1 MQLKYISIPAL
12 IAAAGGDPWAINQSL
27 QVGRPAQ
34 ISALANAFHGA
45 GRSTAEADATFDQ
58 ARRRFEA
65 AWTHEN
71 GENPINDAAEVQR
84 AAQAL
89 GGQSEQLPK
98 IGAHLEEVAAAL
110 AEAQKGGKATIAG
123 LEASLHDLDD
133 MIDQAVRMKAD
144 RHLTAAD
151 RSALDAFIDT
161 CEEDAVQVT
170 KRALAH
176 LHSIRNSYSQILQ
189 KGQSNLATDGYDP
202 ARIWGADGHEA
213 ETPDSAE
220 RDVHDALGGDKAA
233 AARVNGV
240 LGSITPDQLAGKVP
254 LTAEQASVVSQLQAQ
269 EHGMSIDALKTAE
282 QRLGDDK
289 RMIGDSWQ
297 LMSNPN
303 VAFPKTPLKVGAKQG
318 SDTVRGGAAQLPDS
332 VQQTLDPNQ
341 PGWMY
346 ADQTRTVADI
356 VKDGNPALQRNTGID
371 QGLLHKGAM
380 IMTQDW
386 SRNTFDPTVESVFWA
401 AGRDHQAVN
410 WIVNQQGGCD
420 PSTQDFL
427 TNITHHSWSDGGDA
441 AGSLFSWTK
450 DAAGPE
456 AQIAGQTAQTYAGYL
471 GSHSHELLD
480 LPGHHTL
487 GQVDPKLTQAFA
499 TGLSPYVSNIAGG
512 TNDLSQYFHT
522 PDANLD
528 VESKLPLAKGI
539 FSVLSTDR
547 DASNIF
553 NGAAIQQIM
562 QDQNRYAEA
571 VAHHVPGAVAN
582 DADLQQAATLKGLV
596 DVGVNNAVHAEGL
609 NGAQQAS
616 EAYSRKQSAYNTVVK
631 GGGTVLGLAGKTL
644 PPPYN
649 MIGTIGG
656 PALTMGG
663 NALQQDIIGA
673 PPSSTVPNDVVI
685 PHMQDST
692 AYSQVLD
699 GLVANRVPVA
709 LPPQFF
715 VPDVPGDPR
724 SPLHI
729 ATYDEYVANCKTI
742 TKITPLND
750 YQFNQAL
757 KNTVQGILGDGT
769 VIPHMQHQYD
779 TVTQIPNP

>member
-1 MQLKYISIPAL
+1 MQLEYIDIPAL
-12 IAAAGGDPWAINQSL
+12 IAASGDPWAVNQTL

-34 ISALANAFHGA
+34 ISSLAAAFHGA
-45 GRSTAEADATFDQ
+45 GRSTTEADATFDQ
-58 ARRRFEA
+58 ARGRFEA

-71 GENPINDAAEVQR
+71 GDSPINAAAEVQR
-84 AAQAL
+84 TAHAL
-89 GGQSEQLPK
+89 GAQSEQLPK

-110 AEAQKGGKATIAG
+110 AEAQKGGKAVIAG
-123 LEASLHDLDD
+123 LETSLQGLDD
-133 MIDQAVRMKAD
+133 MIRQAVQMKNEGKITAD
-144 RHLTAAD
+144 ELR
-151 RSALDAFIDT
+151 AFTDT
-161 CEEDAVQVT
+161 CEEDAVRLT
-170 KRALAH
+170 KRALGQ
-176 LHSIRNSYSQILQ
+176 LHSIRNGYSRILQ

-202 ARIWGADGHEA
+202 ARVWGVDGHEA
-213 ETPDSAE
+213 ETPESAE
-220 RDVHDALGGDKAA
+220 RDVRAALGGDRAA
-233 AARVNGV
+233 ASRVNGV
-240 LGSITPDQLAGKVP
+240 LGSITPDQVAGTVP
-254 LTAEQASVVSQLQAQ
+254 LTAEQASVLSQLQAQ
-269 EHGMSIDALKTAE
+269 QHGMSIDALKTAE
-282 QRLGDDK
+282 QRLGDDR

-297 LMSNPN
+297 LMSNPSL
-303 VAFPKTPLKVGAKQG
+303 VFPKTPLKVGAQQG
-318 SDTVRGGAAQLPDS
+318 SDTVRGGVEQLPDS
-332 VQQTLDPNQ
+332 VQQTLDVGQ

-356 VKDGNPALQRNTGID
+356 VRDGDPALQRNTGID

-386 SRNTFDPTVESVFWA
+386 SRNTFDGTVESVFWA

-410 WIVNQQGGCD
+410 WIVNQQGVGD
-420 PSTQDFL
+420 QSTQDFL
-427 TNITHHSWSDGGDA
+427 KNITHHAWSDGGEA
-441 AGSLFSWTK
+441 AGSLFGWTQ

-456 AQIAGQTAQTYAGYL
+456 ARIAGQTAQTYAAYL

-499 TGLSPYVSNIAGG
+499 RGLSPYVTNIAGG
-512 TNDLSQYFHT
+512 TNELSQYFHT
-522 PDANLD
+522 PDTNAD
-528 VESKLPLAKGI
+528 VEAKLPIAKGI
-539 FSVLSTDR
+539 FSVLSTDK

-553 NGAAIQQIM
+553 NGAAMQQIM
-562 QDQNRYAEA
+562 ADQNRYADA

-609 NGAQQAS
+609 NGAQQAH
-616 EAYSRKQSAYNTVVK
+616 EAYSRKESAYNSVVK
-631 GGGTVLGLAGKTL
+631 GGSTALGLAGKAL

-649 MIGTIGG
+649 MIGKIGG

-673 PPSSTVPNDVVI
+673 PPSATAPHDVVI

-699 GLVANRVPVA
+699 GLVANRVPTG

-715 VPDVPGDPR
+715 APDVPGDPR

-729 ATYDEYVANCKTI
+729 ATYDEYVTNCTRVSGLP
-742 TKITPLND
+742 PLND
-750 YQFNQAL
+750 YQFNQTL
-757 KNTVQGILGDGT
+757 KNAVQGILGDGT

-779 TVTQIPNP
+779 AVTQIPDP

>member
-1 MQLKYISIPAL
+1 MHLRYISKAAL

-27 QVGRPAQ
+27 QDGRPAQ
-34 ISALANAFHGA
+34 ISALAAAFHGA

-71 GENPINDAAEVQR
+71 GENPINDSAEVQR
-84 AAQAL
+84 TAQAL
-89 GGQSEQLPK
+89 GAQSEQLPK

-123 LEASLHDLDD
+123 LESSLQELDD
-133 MIDQAVRMKAD
+133 MIGQAVDMEKDPKLTTDD
-144 RHLTAAD
+144 RN
-151 RSALDAFIDT
+151 ALNAFINT
-161 CEEDAVQVT
+161 CEDDAVEVT
-170 KRALAH
+170 KRALDH
-176 LHSIRNSYSQILQ
+176 LHSIRNGYSQILQ

-202 ARIWGADGHEA
+202 ARVWGVDGHEA
-213 ETPDSAE
+213 ETPESAE
-220 RDVHDALGGDKAA
+220 RDVHNALGGDKAA

-240 LGSITPDQLAGKVP
+240 LGSITSDQLAGKVP
-254 LTAEQASVVSQLQAQ
+254 LNPEQAAVLSQLQAQ
-269 EHGMSIDALKTAE
+269 EHGMSIDALKAAE
-282 QRLGDDK
+282 QRLGDD
-289 RMIGDSWQ
+289 RGIIGDSWQ

-303 VAFPKTPLKVGAKQG
+303 LVFPKTPLTVGAKQG
-318 SDTVRGGAAQLPDS
+318 SETVRGGAGQLPES
-332 VQQTLDPNQ
+332 VQQTLNA
-341 PGWMY
+341 PGWLF
-346 ADQTRTVADI
+346 ADQTHTIADI
-356 VKDGNPALQRNTGID
+356 VKDGNPALQRNTGVD
-371 QGLLHKGAM
+371 QGLLHKAAQ

-386 SRNTFDPTVESVFWA
+386 SRNTFDPTVEAVFSA
-401 AGRDHQAVN
+401 AGRDHPAVN
-410 WIVNQQGGCD
+410 WIVNQQGICD
-420 PSTQDFL
+420 QSTQDFL
-427 TNITHHSWSDGGDA
+427 KNITHHTWSDGGEA

-456 AQIAGQTAQTYAGYL
+456 AQIAGQTAQAYAAYL
-471 GSHSHELLD
+471 GQNSHELLD

-487 GQVDPKLTQAFA
+487 GQIDPKLTQAFA

-522 PDANLD
+522 PDSNQD

-539 FSVLSTDR
+539 FSVLSTDK

-553 NGAAIQQIM
+553 NGAAMQQIM

-571 VAHHVPGAVAN
+571 VANHLPGAVAN
-582 DADLQQAATLKGLV
+582 DADLQQAATLKALV

-616 EAYSRKQSAYNTVVK
+616 EAYSRKTSAYDAVVK
-631 GGGTVLGLAGKTL
+631 GGGTVAGLAGKAL

-649 MIGTIGG
+649 MVGTIGG

-663 NALQQDIIGA
+663 DALKQDIIGA
-673 PPSSTVPNDVVI
+673 PPSSTTPPDVVI
-685 PHMQDST
+685 PHMQDSA

-699 GLVANRVPVA
+699 GLVTNHVPLG
-709 LPPQFF
+709 LPSQFF
-715 VPDVPGDPR
+715 APDVAGDPN

-729 ATYDEYVANCKTI
+729 ATYDEYVGNYKGSPP
-742 TKITPLND
+742 PLND
-750 YQFNQAL
+750 YQFNQTL
-757 KNTVQGILGDGT
+757 KNTVQGILGDNSI
-769 VIPHMQHQYD
+769 IPHMQHQYD
-779 TVTQIPNP
+779 DVTQIPNP